1 MKRTRLI
8 FAGGLSA
15 VLMFAAGGEP
25 AAKISPTLL
34 DSQQPAKRI
43 QVDVGDVVPLSVRL
57 RFTTLIVL
65 PQNENILDFV
75 CGDKDQWMVEGKLNF
90 AFVKPSKSQAQ
101 TNLNLITASGNIYSF
116 ILTEGFG
123 ANPDLKVFI
132 DATGSMLSSGD
143 TKPRFVAASELDDYR
158 AQVDLARMQATEAK
172 KAAAEE
178 LATKTAQLNAEV
190 AKLKSEMP
198 HELKFDYVYKDDPA
212 FNVSAMYHDGKFSY
226 IKANPQEL
234 PSAYELKDGKEN
246 LVEYRFEN
254 GLYVFTKVL
263 DRGWLRIGKKRLD
276 FERKGS

>member
-25 AAKISPTLL
+25 AAKPIDQS
-34 DSQQPAKRI
+34 QPAKRI
-43 QVDVGDVVPLSVRL
+43 QVDVGDVVPLNVRL

-65 PQNENILDFV
+65 PQSENILDFV

-90 AFVKPSKSQAQ
+90 AFVKPSKAQGQ

-116 ILTEGFG
+116 ILTEGSS

-132 DATGSMLSSGD
+132 DATGSMLSSSD
-143 TKPRFVAASELDDYR
+143 NKPRFVAASELDDFR

-172 KAAAEE
+172 KQAAEE

-190 AKLKSEMP
+190 SKLKAELP
-198 HELKFDYVYKDDPA
+198 HELRFDYKFTNEAP
-212 FNVSAMYHDGKFSY
+212 FNVESIFSDGKFTF

-234 PSAYELKDGKEN
+234 PSAYELKDGREN
-246 LVEYRFEN
+246 LVEFRFEN